1 MLGGPHFDNCLG
13 SIGRFRQPGAHGLP
27 GFKSR
32 FSWSRV
38 FGAKFLVSRSNLG
51 SKKMLENCRYYMMP
65 SVILH
70 IHMIYHVYLLFI
82 YIYLYLFIFIYS
94 FICLSIYLSVCL
106 TIYLSL
112 SISIYLF
119 IICLFIYIYIT
130 SYPMIK
136 ESQRER
142 IQTLT
147 SELYLF
153 LSNTSPA
160 SRSSSSR
167 TRVHG

>member
-51 SKKMLENCRYYMMP
+51 SKKRLENCRYYMMP

-70 IHMIYHVYLLFI
+70 IHIICHVYLSFI
-82 YIYLYLFIFIYS
+82 YIYL
-94 FICLSIYLSVCL
+94 SIYR
-106 TIYLSL
+106 
-112 SISIYLF
+112 SIDRSIHLC
-119 IICLFIYIYIT
+119 IICLFIYIYILYIYLFIYIT
-130 SYPMIK
+130 SYPMSK

-147 SELYLF
+147 SELH

>member
-51 SKKMLENCRYYMMP
+51 SKKRLENCRYYMMP

-70 IHMIYHVYLLFI
+70 IHIICHVYLSFI
-82 YIYLYLFIFIYS
+82 YIYL
-94 FICLSIYLSVCL
+94 SIYLSIDRSIDRS
-106 TIYLSL
+106 IYVLFVYL
-112 SISIYLF
+112 YIYILYIYLF
-119 IICLFIYIYIT
+119 IYIT
-130 SYPMIK
+130 SYPMSK

-147 SELYLF
+147 SELH

>member
-70 IHMIYHVYLLFI
+70 IHMIYRVYLLF
-82 YIYLYLFIFIYS
+82 IYLYLFIFIYNYLYV
-94 FICLSIYLSVCL
+94 FIFIYIYLFIYLSIYLSICLSVCL
-106 TIYLSL
+106 TIYLSISLYL
-112 SISIYLF
+112 SLSIYL
-119 IICLFIYIYIT
+119 LFVYLYIY
-130 SYPMIK
+130 
-136 ESQRER
+136 
-142 IQTLT
+142 
-147 SELYLF
+147 LYYII
-153 LSNTSPA
+153 SND
-160 SRSSSSR
+160 
-167 TRVHG
+167 